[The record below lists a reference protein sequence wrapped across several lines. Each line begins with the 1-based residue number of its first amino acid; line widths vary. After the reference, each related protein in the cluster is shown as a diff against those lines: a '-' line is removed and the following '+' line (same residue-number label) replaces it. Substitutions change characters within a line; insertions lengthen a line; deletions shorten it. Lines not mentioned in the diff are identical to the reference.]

1 MLQLRDS
8 VYRVAPMQ
16 SPIQPRSYISDCL
29 LQPASK
35 SGATQPVV
43 ILPGGWQIVLPGVAH
58 YCIGMHT
65 YTPLQVY
72 TCILLYSILQIKY

>member
-1 MLQLRDS
+1 
-8 VYRVAPMQ
+8 MQ
-16 SPIQPRSYISDCL
+16 SPIQPRCYISDRT

-65 YTPLQVY
+65 YIPLQMY
-72 TCILLYSILQIKY
+72 TCICTPILHPADQILIERQFKLER